1 MCFTLINVPY
11 GALGSSLT
19 RDTEEITI
27 FTSVRMIM
35 ANLAGLIIKTLPLV
49 IALFAPKALNE
60 ATGRMEAVYNTPE
73 AEQGILWLVTLIP
86 AVLFVLAIYVIG
98 KYELSDR
105 KMDEINAAITSKN
118 R

>member
-1 MCFTLINVPY
+1 MPY

-27 FTSVRMIM
+27 FTSVRMVM

-49 IALFAPKALNE
+49 IALFAPKVLNE

-73 AEQGILWLVTLIP
+73 AGRAWFITMSIFALTGLALLIICFLR
-86 AVLFVLAIYVIG
+86 ARSAL
-98 KYELSDR
+98 
-105 KMDEINAAITSKN
+105 
-118 R
+118 